1 MIGMKPT
8 RIPSLFCR
16 SVLLLCLSI
25 VFPSWAASDSSFDRG
40 MELLGQKDYLA
51 AEKFL
56 REAALAGN
64 GDAMVNLGVMYE
76 QGLGVGQS
84 YPDAVIWYRK
94 AADAAN
100 ASGMFYLGV
109 MYNIGRGVL
118 QDRIEALRW
127 FRRAADFG
135 QATAMATLGW
145 SYRSGSL
152 GVQNYADA
160 RYWFG
165 RAAEAGNVE
174 AERELGVM
182 YEYGGGGA
190 RDVAKAYTLYRQ
202 AFDKTAEPYT
212 LLRLWL
218 AGASLD
224 HRTEVDAELRLFRQ
238 QKNPEAWVA
247 DLLAFFANDM
257 TESELLHRAE
267 VQSDADR
274 VGRLCEA
281 YYYAGRVRLLKGN
294 TDVAR
299 DFFRRAVALG
309 QSDFSEHYS
318 AQAELLRLESE

>member
-1 MIGMKPT
+1 MLGMKT
-8 RIPSLFCR
+8 THIRRLFCR

-25 VFPSWAASDSSFDRG
+25 VFPTWAASDSSFDRG

-76 QGLGVGQS
+76 QGLGLAQS
-84 YPDAVIWYRK
+84 YIDAVIWYHK

-109 MYNIGRGVL
+109 MYNFGRGVP
-118 QDRIEALRW
+118 QDRIAALRW

-152 GVQNYADA
+152 GVKNYADA

-165 RAAEAGNVE
+165 RATEAGNVE

-190 RDVAKAYTLYRQ
+190 RDVAKAYSLYRE
-202 AFDKTAEPYT
+202 AFAKTAEPYT

-218 AGASLD
+218 AGESLD
-224 HRTEVDAELRLFRQ
+224 HRADVDVELSLFRQ
-238 QKNPEAWVA
+238 QKNPEAWAA
-247 DLLAFFANDM
+247 DLLAFFANDI

-267 VQSDADR
+267 AKSDGDR
-274 VGRLCEA
+274 AGRLCEA
-281 YYYAGRVRLLKGN
+281 YYYSGRVRLLKGSS
-294 TDVAR
+294 DAAR
-299 DFFRRAVALG
+299 DLFRRAVALG